1 MTMADIAYVDDDKD
15 CLEIIES
22 SFADIGIEIDIF
34 DDAIEFYNF
43 GKEYKVLISDY
54 EMPGMNGEEFITLL
68 KERFPKT
75 KTLIYS
81 GIIDKVDFKNL
92 EIDAFLHKPMEFES
106 LMKNVKYLLFEYNKQ
121 NKDSA

>member
-1 MTMADIAYVDDDKD
+1 MADIAYVDDDKD